1 MSRKSTAMTL
11 GFGIAAFLLF
21 AVLLIVE
28 IWNQSTG
35 FLNPINRQVNAALR
49 DPATQ
54 WLILAALAGYFV
66 LFCVSEHRLSPPGK
80 WWRLGNADLWLS
92 ALFTLALLRYPLS
105 NQNSYGFGE
114 VSTFLAGIVFG
125 KAVSTLVRWRST
137 PLAQNTVWLAG
148 SVIGFLAVAALWQPG
163 MGPGRGMIYH
173 YHDIVRWNGI
183 WRNPN
188 HYGLMMGAGLVLA
201 TGIGA
206 RAWRVVNGKRRKMLC
221 VILCSAAA
229 VLCGCGVFKS
239 YSRGTWLGV
248 LAGLVYLAV
257 QMGKSSRPFV
267 WLHRNRL
274 ALVLLVASLTVLTFW
289 QFRFSEWPP
298 AQRVFSVVNIND
310 FSWRN
315 RVTSWEWAMR
325 SMLGHPLAGVGW
337 RPLLAFANQQNNSP
351 QPLSNAQAISTN
363 DFLVLGTSAGLPAL
377 LCFAAYL
384 ALSFRAGSAAPGA
397 PLSVFTIC
405 RGSSVV
411 FLVGFWLDGGLFLLA
426 LALVFWMLIEL
437 SRLEPAEVKTED
449 IKSGLES
456 EPRIFCAVSR
466 SKGEIWLRRTSLI
479 LTATALLQSAAYVGI
494 PFFPANHLTLAI
506 ARRCLV
512 PPSETSDLDFL
523 ESNPIWKG
531 RKLRILLEHVDLAN
545 YNRRL
550 INWKL
555 DDAMYREYVLTP
567 AIQPERDGLSR
578 WRRPLWEF
586 FYPLVRKQ
594 ADPETA
600 AKTILPQLRQRLN
613 ISENVSLTIEEI
625 WRRQT
630 ADARGFEAV
639 CVAAFRSVGVPARL
653 GEDGRAEFFDGKKWR
668 PVSSLAK

>member
-1 MSRKSTAMTL
+1 MSRKSTTMTL

-21 AVLLIVE
+21 AVLLMVE
-28 IWNQSTG
+28 IWNLSPG
-35 FLNPINRQVNAALR
+35 LLNPIKRPVTAAFG

-54 WLILAALAGYFV
+54 WLITAALAGYFI
-66 LFCVSEHRLSPPGK
+66 LFCVSEHRLSPPDK

-105 NQNSYGFGE
+105 NQNSFGFRE

-125 KAVSTLVRWRST
+125 KAVSALVRWRST
-137 PLAQNTVWLAG
+137 HFAQNTAWLAG
-148 SVIGFLAVAALWQPG
+148 SLVCFLSVAAMWQPEK
-163 MGPGRGMIYH
+163 GPGRGMIYH

-201 TGIGA
+201 TGVGA
-206 RAWRVVNGKRRKMLC
+206 RAWRVIDGKRRKMLC

-248 LAGLVYLAV
+248 LAGLVYLTV
-257 QMGKSSRPFV
+257 QMGKFSRPFV

-274 ALVLLVASLTVLTFW
+274 ALVLLIASLTLLTFW
-289 QFRFSEWPP
+289 QFRFSEWSP

-315 RVTSWEWAMR
+315 RVTAWEWAMR

-337 RPLLAFANQQNNSP
+337 RLFMGANQQNNSP
-351 QPLSNAQAISTN
+351 QPLTNAQAISTN
-363 DFLVLGTSAGLPAL
+363 DFLVLGTSAGVPAL

-384 ALSFRAGSAAPGA
+384 ALSIRAKSAAPGA

-405 RGSSVV
+405 RGSSIV
-411 FLVGFWLDGGLFLLA
+411 FLVGFWLDGGLFILA
-426 LALVFWMLIEL
+426 LALVFWMLMEL
-437 SRLEPAEVKTED
+437 SRLEPAEVKTD
-449 IKSGLES
+449 DVKLELEN

-479 LTATALLQSAAYVGI
+479 LTAIAVLQTAAYVGT
-494 PFFPANHLTLAI
+494 PFFPVNRLTLAI
-506 ARRCLV
+506 ARKCLI
-512 PPSETSDLDFL
+512 PPGERGDLDFL
-523 ESNPIWKG
+523 ASDPIWKG
-531 RKLRILLEHVDLAN
+531 RMLRILLEHVDLAN
-545 YNRRL
+545 YDRRL

-555 DDAMYREYVLTP
+555 DDSMYREYVLTP
-567 AIQPERDGLSR
+567 AIQPERDGLSQ
-578 WRRPLWEF
+578 WRRPLWES
-586 FYPLVRKQ
+586 FYPLIRRQ
-594 ADPETA
+594 ANPETA
-600 AKTILPQLRQRLN
+600 AKTILSQLRQRLT
-613 ISENVSLTIEEI
+613 ISENVSLTIEKM

-630 ADARGFEAV
+630 ADAGGFEAL
-639 CVAAFRSVGVPARL
+639 CVAAFRSVGIPARL
-653 GEDGRAEFFDGKKWR
+653 GEDGRAEFFGGKSWR
-668 PVSSLAK
+668 PVSLLAA

>member
-1 MSRKSTAMTL
+1 MNRKPTAMTL
-11 GFGIAAFLLF
+11 GFGIGAFLLF
-21 AVLLIVE
+21 VVLLTVE
-28 IWNQSTG
+28 IWRRSPG
-35 FLNPINRQVNAALR
+35 LPGPIGRQVNAAFG

-54 WLILAALAGYFV
+54 WMILSALAGYFI
-66 LFCVSEHRLSPPGK
+66 LFCTLEHRLSPPGK

-92 ALFTLALLRYPLS
+92 ALVTLALLCHTFS
-105 NQNSYGFGE
+105 NRDGIGGFSY

-125 KAVSTLVRWRST
+125 KAVSTLVRWRSAH
-137 PLAQNTVWLAG
+137 LAQNTVWLAG
-148 SVIGFLAVAALWQPG
+148 SLICFLSVAALWQPG
-163 MGPGRGMIYH
+163 SGPGRGMIYH
-173 YHDIVRWNGI
+173 YHDIVRWSGI

-201 TGIGA
+201 IGLGV

-257 QMGKSSRPFV
+257 QMGKSSRTFV

-274 ALVLLVASLTVLTFW
+274 GLVLLVASLTLLTFW

-298 AQRVFSVVNIND
+298 AQRVFSVANIND

-315 RVTSWEWAMR
+315 RLTAWEWAMR
-325 SMLGHPLAGVGW
+325 SMIERPLVGVGW
-337 RPLLAFANQQNNSP
+337 RPLLAPNRQNLSP
-351 QPLSNAQAISTN
+351 QQLNNAQAISTN
-363 DFLVLGTSAGLPAL
+363 DFLMLGASAGAPAL

-384 ALSFRAGSAAPGA
+384 ALSFRARSAAPGA

-405 RGSSVV
+405 RGSSIV
-411 FLVGFWLDGGLFLLA
+411 FLVGFWLDGGLFMLA
-426 LALVFWMLIEL
+426 LALVFWMLMEL
-437 SRLEPAEVKTED
+437 SRLEPAEVKTD
-449 IKSGLES
+449 DAKSELEN
-456 EPRIFCAVSR
+456 EPRVICAVSR
-466 SKGEIWLRRTSLI
+466 SKGEIWLRRASLM
-479 LTATALLQSAAYVGI
+479 LTAIALLQSAIYVGT

-506 ARRCLV
+506 ARKCLI
-512 PPSETSDLDFL
+512 PPGERGDLDFL
-523 ESNPIWKG
+523 ASNPIWTG
-531 RKLRILLEHVDLAN
+531 QKLRILLEHVDLAN

-555 DDAMYREYVLTP
+555 DDSMYREYVLTP
-567 AIQPERDGLSR
+567 AIQPERDGLTQ

-586 FYPLVRKQ
+586 LYPLIRKQ
-594 ADPETA
+594 ANPEIA
-600 AKTILPQLRQRLN
+600 AKTILPRLRQRVT
-613 ISENVSLTIEEI
+613 ISENVPWTIEEM

-630 ADARGFEAV
+630 ADAGGFEAL
-639 CVAAFRSVGVPARL
+639 CVAAFRSVGIAARL
-653 GEDGRAEFFDGKKWR
+653 GEDGRAEFFDGKIWQ